1 MLRAA
6 TLGLAALLA
15 FGAQGASACKGKKVL
30 FSDDFRQVDD
40 SWGADG
46 DAVSVEDGKVKIKAG
61 TSNAYRLKYGG
72 SLFDDADVCATVRMP
87 NDIKADTEP
96 YAGIMF
102 WAQDYSNFYVWQIS
116 AIGTASLWREVK
128 GKWINVL
135 DWRKVAAIKTGRGA
149 KNVLRV
155 VTAKGS
161 VDVYV
166 NDEKVGTVK
175 AQMPE
180 GGGEI
185 GFLAVSE
192 KSRRDAWKFSDLK
205 VTSVEP

>member
-15 FGAQGASACKGKKVL
+15 IGVGGAQACKGSKVL

-40 SWGADG
+40 SWGAQG
-46 DAVSVEDGKVKIKAG
+46 DAVTIEDGKVKVKAG
-61 TSNAYRLKYGG
+61 PSNAFRLKYGG
-72 SLFDDADVCATVRMP
+72 TLFDDADVCATLRMP
-87 NDIKADTEP
+87 NDVKSDTEP
-96 YAGIMF
+96 YAGIIF

-135 DWRKVAAIKTGRGA
+135 DWRKVPAIKLGAGA

-155 VTAKGS
+155 VTRKGS

-166 NDEKVGTVK
+166 NDDKVGTVK
-175 AQMPE
+175 APMPD

-192 KSRRDAWKFSDLK
+192 KSKRDAWKFSDLK